1 MLLYFKNLLENEE
14 PTLMPKVTLLFLYLS
29 KKYDAFSSAN
39 FFYGNHKITAHLCF
53 LNVPVISVSTTFV
66 LFVIIFANPFIV

>member
-1 MLLYFKNLLENEE
+1 MVLYFKNLLENEE

-39 FFYGNHKITAHLCF
+39 FFMA
-53 LNVPVISVSTTFV
+53 
-66 LFVIIFANPFIV
+66 IIKSLLIYVF

>member
-1 MLLYFKNLLENEE
+1 MVLYFKNLLENEE

-39 FFYGNHKITAHLCF
+39 FFMAIIKSLLIYVF
-53 LNVPVISVSTTFV
+53 LNVPVISVS
-66 LFVIIFANPFIV
+66 IKR